1 MKYSCRA
8 LEYLNSVAS
17 SVNALGG
24 MVLSDELRGNVEA
37 QYRIIAELIS
47 LEQATDHFIIN
58 MELDSEL
65 PQAVIRNKRRFIKI
79 NSRLIAHLEK
89 IQLQGYNFTE
99 LIHTLKL
106 ENETLNEEISFI

>member
-8 LEYLNSVAS
+8 LEYLNSIAS

-24 MVLSDELRGNVEA
+24 MVLSDELQDNIEA

-47 LEQATDHFIIN
+47 LEQATDRFIID

-65 PQAVIRNKRRFIKI
+65 PQAVIRSKRRFIKI
-79 NSRLIAHLEK
+79 NSRLIAHSEK

-99 LIHTLKL
+99 LISTLKL
-106 ENETLNEEISFI
+106 ETDALKKEILYL

>member
-8 LEYLNSVAS
+8 LEYLNNVTS

-24 MVLSDELRGNVEA
+24 MVLSDELQDNIEA
-37 QYRIIAELIS
+37 QYRIIAELIR

-79 NSRLIAHLEK
+79 NSRLITHSEK
-89 IQLQGYNFTE
+89 IQL
-99 LIHTLKL
+99 HSKK
-106 ENETLNEEISFI
+106 FIC